1 MATAIDDP
9 DISREESLTRDS
21 AFHLRLMEIG
31 GNRLM
36 AALLEALLDFM
47 QTSMDS
53 TTATPRD
60 IDTSRQLHAAIM
72 DGLIR
77 RDPDAAESAME
88 LNRQH
93 TVNRLKLLTKTP

>member
-1 MATAIDDP
+1 MK
-9 DISREESLTRDS
+9 RDS

-36 AALLEALLDFM
+36 ATILESLLDFM
-47 QTSMDS
+47 HASMDS

-72 DGLIR
+72 DGLLK
-77 RDPDAAESAME
+77 RDPIAAENAME
-88 LNRQH
+88 FNRQH
-93 TVNRLKLLTKTP
+93 TINSLNRPAKYQ